1 MGGFAGRAE
10 AGAAHTRGGGI
21 ADAEVRESKEPD
33 MVGGDG
39 LEPPT
44 LSV

>member
-1 MGGFAGRAE
+1 MGRTALLMLAALGIRA
-10 AGAAHTRGGGI
+10 
-21 ADAEVRESKEPD
+21 

>member
-1 MGGFAGRAE
+1 MGGFAGRA
-10 AGAAHTRGGGI
+10 AARMAHTRGGGI
-21 ADAEVRESKEPD
+21 ADAEVGEKKEPD